1 MIAIVGGGRMGRG
14 LALALAEAGETCHLW
29 SRREAGGVV
38 ADAVSGAATVI
49 LAVPD
54 DAISAVAGEL
64 SRAKAIGAE
73 QVVLHLSGVHNRSA
87 LADLD
92 PSGAALGSLHPLQTV
107 ADPATAASRWRGAY
121 AAVEGDDRA
130 VTAASRIAQLLG
142 LHPFRIDAAS
152 KIKYHAGAAMAGNYS
167 VVLAGMAAR
176 MAREAGVPEA
186 LANRIYLPLLAGAVE
201 NLGSS
206 GAVNALTGP
215 IKRGD
220 AATVQLHLATLSE
233 DERRL
238 YVALGLEALQLARA
252 AGLDPKLAMGV
263 EAILRR
269 PTGR

>member
-1 MIAIVGGGRMGRG
+1 MLAIIGGGRMGRG
-14 LALALAEAGETCHLW
+14 LALALADAGEQCHLW
-29 SRREAGGVV
+29 SRREAGGAVS
-38 ADAVSGAATVI
+38 DAVSGAATVI

-54 DAISAVAGEL
+54 DAIAPVAGEL
-64 SRAKAIGAE
+64 ALARAISAD
-73 QVVLHLSGVHNRSA
+73 QVVLHLSGVHGRSA
-87 LADLD
+87 LAALD
-92 PSGAALGSLHPLQTV
+92 AVGAALGSLHPLQTV
-107 ADPATAASRWRGAY
+107 SDPATAARRWRGAY
-121 AAVEGDDRA
+121 AAVEGDERA
-130 VTAASRIAQLLG
+130 ANAASRIAELLG
-142 LHPFRIDAAS
+142 MFPFPIASAS

-176 MAREAGVPEA
+176 LAREAGVPEG

-201 NLGSS
+201 NLGTS
-206 GAVNALTGP
+206 GAVSALTGP

-220 AATVQLHLATLSE
+220 AATVQLHLSTLAD

-252 AGLDPKLAMGV
+252 AGLDPQLAMNV